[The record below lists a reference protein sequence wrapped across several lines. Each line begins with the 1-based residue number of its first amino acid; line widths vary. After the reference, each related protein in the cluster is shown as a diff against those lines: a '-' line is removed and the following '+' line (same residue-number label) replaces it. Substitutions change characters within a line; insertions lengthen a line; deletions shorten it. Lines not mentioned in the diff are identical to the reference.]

1 MAAVC
6 HFQQEFEAFRE
17 HWSDKCGY
25 HCGCGHTNMG
35 ASSSTLGKET
45 DLDSRMTDVDGRVED
60 EEIMLCKVI
69 SVDVL
74 ELITLQI

>member
-1 MAAVC
+1 
-6 HFQQEFEAFRE
+6 
-17 HWSDKCGY
+17 
-25 HCGCGHTNMG
+25 MG

-69 SVDVL
+69 SVDDSGADNTADLVV
-74 ELITLQI
+74 EVKFVTKEKMNQLIEA